1 MPAIGAKPQ
10 IKLRNILCLTDFSEP
25 SEAALP
31 FAVSIARKHGA
42 RVRALHVVIPDAY
55 VYAKATSVG
64 WAKQAEEAKAKAKT
78 KTEMQ
83 RVESQLAGV
92 PYETSLE
99 WGVGVWTAV
108 EWSIQQNPIDLIVV
122 GTHGRTGAQKFVL
135 GSVAEE
141 IFRRSSVPVLTIGPS
156 VHSGKHNGASF
167 HCVLFPT
174 DFSPESLAAARHA
187 FSLAQES
194 QARVVLM
201 NVMRK
206 PEGRDKKGMRLFE
219 VSVAEAIQRLYD
231 VAQQFPK
238 LQPSPEVFVDYGEPA
253 DRIVEAA
260 KRCGAD
266 LIVVGVRDATCR
278 LGAATQL
285 ERATAQK
292 SGRACAASRPHR
304 ARLRHELRTQTAMT
318 SSPPSGPETA
328 DSGQSV
334 FSFRGE

>member
-10 IKLRNILCLTDFSEP
+10 IRMRNILYLTDFSEP

-31 FAVSIARKHGA
+31 FAGSIARKHGA
-42 RVRALHVVIPDAY
+42 TVHALHVVIPDAD
-55 VYAKATSVG
+55 VYAKTASAG
-64 WAKQAEEAKAKAKT
+64 WVKQAEDDKA

-99 WGVGVWTAV
+99 WGTGVWPAV
-108 EWSIQQNPIDLIVV
+108 ERSIQENSIDLIVV

-156 VHSGKHNGASF
+156 VRSGRHNGASF
-167 HCVLFPT
+167 HSVLFPT
-174 DFSPESLAAARHA
+174 DFSPESLAAAPHA
-187 FSLAQES
+187 FSLAQEN

-206 PEGRDKKGMRLFE
+206 PEDRDRNGMQLFE

-238 LQPSPEVFVDYGEPA
+238 LPAPPEVFVDYGEPA
-253 DRIVEAA
+253 DRIVDAA

-266 LIVVGVRDATCR
+266 LIVVGVRDATGR
-278 LGAATQL
+278 LSAATHL
-285 ERATAQK
+285 ERATAHK
-292 SGRACAASRPHR
+292 VVAHAPCPVLTVRGS
-304 ARLRHELRTQTAMT
+304 AM
-318 SSPPSGPETA
+318 S
-328 DSGQSV
+328 
-334 FSFRGE
+334 